1 MIRNLVIATVGLAA
15 AAFALPAAAQM
26 NSSAFY
32 AGLSIGQSKFSD
44 ACEGSVPAGFSVTC
58 DDKDTAW
65 RIFGGYQFHPNF
77 AVEIGYSD
85 LGRAQATVSSGGLS
99 GTAKV
104 EATAF
109 DAVVVGSWPINQAFS
124 LYGKFGLYHGE
135 AKLTASGTGVGSSS
149 DKDTGSDLTYGL
161 GARYDFNRNIGVR
174 AEWQRY
180 NDFSGSDIDVLS
192 VGVLYR
198 FR

>member
-1 MIRNLVIATVGLAA
+1 MIRSSVVAAFGFTA

-26 NSSAFY
+26 SANAY

-44 ACEGSVPAGFSVTC
+44 ACTGSVPAGFSASC

-65 RIFGGYQFHPNF
+65 RIFGGYQFHPNI
-77 AVEIGYSD
+77 AVEIGYAD
-85 LGRAQATVSSGGLS
+85 LGRAQATVSFGGLS

-109 DAVVVGSWPINQAFS
+109 DAVAVGSWPLNQAFS
-124 LYGKFGLYHGE
+124 VYGKLGLYHGE
-135 AKLTASGTGVGSSS
+135 AKLTASGTGAGSSS
-149 DKDTGSDLTYGL
+149 DKDTGSDLTFGL

-192 VGVLYR
+192 LGVLYR

>member
-1 MIRNLVIATVGLAA
+1 MNRSSVIATFGLAA

-26 NSSAFY
+26 NTGALY

-44 ACEGSVPAGFSVTC
+44 ACEGSVPAGFTVTC

-65 RIFGGYQFHPNF
+65 RIFGGYQFHPNIG
-77 AVEIGYSD
+77 VEIGYAD

-99 GTAKV
+99 ATAKV

-109 DAVVVGSWPINQAFS
+109 DAVAVGSWPINQAFS
-124 LYGKFGLYHGE
+124 LYGKLGLYHGE
-135 AKLTASGTGVGSSS
+135 AKLTASGTGGSSS

-192 VGVLYR
+192 VGLLYR